1 MSVEVSNT
9 TIVNGVVNPHLVIDD
24 SLILFLDAENPKSYP
39 GNGNTWFDLTENNND
54 ATINGATF
62 STDEF
67 QFDGSNDYLSFSSNF
82 SIDVHTGFT
91 FWVVWDL
98 PSQSSGAWNYFLY
111 HNPSGNHKY
120 EFGNYGTGADH
131 FHYKDNISYHG
142 TAANSSMSSTGYSSY
157 AFGTS
162 ANGRT
167 STSVNGAT
175 ATVRNPGS
183 NSYWAT
189 TPTTPMVFDELFKGA
204 GTAFAANVK
213 MLCLYNRA
221 LTNDELAQNNLVANR
236 RKSV

>member
-24 SLILFLDAENPKSYP
+24 SLILFLDAENPESYP
-39 GNGNTWFDLTENNND
+39 GSGNTWFDLTENNND

-62 STDEF
+62 NTDEF

-111 HNPSGNHKY
+111 HNPSNSHKY
-120 EFGNYGTGADH
+120 EFGNYGTGADR
-131 FHYKDNISYHG
+131 FHYKDNISYAG
-142 TAANSSMSSTGYSSY
+142 TAATNNMSSTGYSSY
-157 AFGTS
+157 AFGTA

-167 STSVNGAT
+167 STSVNGAN
-175 ATVRNPGS
+175 ATIKNPGS

-189 TPTTPMVFDELFKGA
+189 TPTTPMVFNELFRGA
-204 GTAFAANVK
+204 GTAIAANVK

-221 LTNDELAQNNLVANR
+221 LTNAEIAQNNLVANR
-236 RKSV
+236 RKPA